1 MRCACGSITLLE
13 VGPVNVEALLAKVE
27 DLSALA
33 PSVVKLLDLLN
44 RPEVENESVVQV
56 VRTDAVL
63 SAKLLALANSVYFAP
78 QTPIESVEEALFFL
92 GYDQVYRLALAV
104 GIGGVMNRRAA
115 GYAMD
120 EGEFWRHSLVTAR
133 AGEMIAAVARE
144 SEGSIGY
151 TAGLLHDIGKLVLN
165 QFLDPQAQAAIARAI
180 DERGQAG
187 IVAEQNLLKTN
198 HAEVG
203 AALLKKWNLPKDI
216 IDAAEFHHDDTRISS
231 RWPSVIALADA
242 MAHMAVSGKSGLPEH
257 AEAEL
262 LQRVGLSAEK
272 YEEILGEVS
281 AALVEIEA
289 VSLVA

>member
-1 MRCACGSITLLE
+1 M
-13 VGPVNVEALLAKVE
+13 NVQTLLAKVE

-44 RPEVENESVVQV
+44 RPEVDNESVVQV

-63 SAKLLALANSVYFAP
+63 SAKLLALANSAYFAP
-78 QTPIESVEEALFFL
+78 PAPIESIEEALFYL
-92 GYDQVYRLALAV
+92 GYDQVYRLALAI
-104 GIGGVMNRRAA
+104 GLGGVMNRRAA

-120 EGEFWRHSLVTAR
+120 EGEFWRHSLLTAR
-133 AGEMIAAVARE
+133 AGELIAAGFRK
-144 SEGSIGY
+144 SEGSVGY

-165 QFLDPQAQAAIARAI
+165 QVLDSQSQAAVARAI
-180 DERGQAG
+180 EERGQGG
-187 IVAEQNLLKTN
+187 IIAEQNLLKTN

-216 IDAAEFHHDDTRISS
+216 IDAAEFHHDHARIGN
-231 RWPSVIALADA
+231 RWPAVIALADA
-242 MAHMAVSGKSGLPEH
+242 MAHMAVSGRSGLSEH

-262 LQRVGLSAEK
+262 LQRLEVSADK

-281 AALVEIEA
+281 AARVEVEA
-289 VSLVA
+289 VSLAS